1 MSTNLAIAELS
12 PPARSGGVREVA
24 LLASPVLVQMISETL
39 MQVASSA
46 MVGRLGPSE
55 LGAVGLG
62 GIWLWTLVCP
72 FVGAATGVSVF
83 VSRAHGAGAPREC
96 GPWVWQ
102 GLGAL
107 VPVAVLWTGVVAALF
122 PLLLAAIDPSPEL
135 AERTLAYVF
144 GRLPG
149 LPAVAAGAAVT
160 SFFRGHGNTR
170 VPMIATIV
178 TVLLQ

>member
-12 PPARSGGVREVA
+12 PSGRDAGGVREVGW
-24 LLASPVLVQMISETL
+24 LASPVLVQMLSETL

-83 VSRAHGAGAPREC
+83 VSRAHGGGNARDC
-96 GPWVWQ
+96 GPLVWQ
-102 GLGAL
+102 GVPGPVPGPPHLAL
-107 VPVAVLWTGVVAALF
+107 
-122 PLLLAAIDPSPEL
+122 S
-135 AERTLAYVF
+135 
-144 GRLPG
+144 
-149 LPAVAAGAAVT
+149 
-160 SFFRGHGNTR
+160 
-170 VPMIATIV
+170 
-178 TVLLQ
+178 